1 MQQLFQNLPIKRI
14 IKYDL
19 IKKWNVQFAEKIYLQ
34 DKFKNYGQYEIHKN
48 NKGEHFCRSS
58 TRRHERHLWSIF
70 RNINSWKLRAF
81 KKVMALPAHK
91 LNEDLFECLDFLH
104 RVCQTEEANVGSD
117 FGLSIFA
124 FSGDYSSRSWKYK
137 NGIVLIGVQIKK
149 GDYLGQWNIKSFS

>member
-124 FSGDYSSRSWKYK
+124 FSGDYSSRSWKK
-137 NGIVLIGVQIKK
+137 
-149 GDYLGQWNIKSFS
+149 